1 MFVYKHTDA
10 TECTK
15 KYTTLIEKKIY
26 GKVTQDVLGKKK
38 KNFQGILFISTQTN
52 RQIFMSS

>member
-10 TECTK
+10 TACTK
-15 KYTTLIEKKIY
+15 KYTTLLEKKNY

-38 KNFQGILFISTQTN
+38 TKFSGDSFYINPN
-52 RQIFMSS
+52 K